1 MIHIVK
7 GFVLGFSL
15 AAPVGAIGLLIINR
29 TIRKGRLYG
38 FISGLGATFADAI
51 YGGIAGF
58 SFRAITNLI
67 MQYSHII
74 KPIGCIAMILI
85 GIKVFLSKTNM
96 ERIKVKDSKSLIG
109 AFSSVFFLTIT
120 NPITVLFFIALFSG
134 LGLNINDK
142 DYFGIFV
149 FIIGVLLGSATWW
162 LILSTVT
169 GVIRHKISKKTIDI
183 INKVSGTAIMIFGI
197 IAYFKK

>member
-1 MIHIVK
+1 MVNILN

-15 AAPVGAIGLLIINR
+15 AAPVGAIGLLVINR
-29 TIRKGRLYG
+29 TIRKGQLYG
-38 FISGLGATFADAI
+38 FVSGLGATFADAV

-58 SFRAITNLI
+58 SFRAVTNIITE
-67 MQYSHII
+67 YSHII
-74 KPIGCIAMILI
+74 KPIGCLAMILI
-85 GIKVFLSKTNM
+85 GIKIFLSKTNM
-96 ERIKVKDSKSLIG
+96 ERIKVKDSKSLVG

-120 NPITVLFFIALFSG
+120 NPITVIFFIALFSG

-149 FIIGVLLGSATWW
+149 FIVGVLIGSAAWW
-162 LILSTVT
+162 LILCAVT
-169 GVIRHKISKKTIDI
+169 GVVRHKISNKTISI
-183 INKVSGTAIMIFGI
+183 INKISGTAIMIFGI